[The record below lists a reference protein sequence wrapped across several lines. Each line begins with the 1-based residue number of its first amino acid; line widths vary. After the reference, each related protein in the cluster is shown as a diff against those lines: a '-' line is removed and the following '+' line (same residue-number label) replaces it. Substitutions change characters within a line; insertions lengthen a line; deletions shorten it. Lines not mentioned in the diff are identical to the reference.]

1 MKICISNLE
10 KATVLKALF
19 DEALPRFGTGVR
31 SEKNERMSLSKAQSI
46 IDEGPYFTSVGD
58 RLLNVNLSGDEF
70 DPWLYDLVNGE
81 GAAEY
86 AVAGLRMGNATI

>member
-1 MKICISNLE
+1 MKVFIKGLD
-10 KATVLKALF
+10 KAQVLKALF
-19 DEALPRFGTGVR
+19 DEALPNFGTGNHSKDNKKISV
-31 SEKNERMSLSKAQSI
+31 SKAQSI

-58 RLLNVNLSGDEF
+58 RLLNVNLSGDAF

-86 AVAGLRMGNATI
+86 AVAGLRMGNVTT